1 MTYLWSIDTSA
12 IDPMTVTMA
21 TVKERVRVNMVGEKA
36 SMKRRMI
43 TENIMK
49 ATKMNRMTN
58 R

>member
-12 IDPMTVTMA
+12 IDPMTVIMA